1 MANEIRDLPLFPL
14 GTVLFPGMQ
23 LPLQLFEPRYL
34 QMFQDIA
41 RQDSRFGV
49 VLIKEGVEVG
59 EPAVPFDIG
68 TIARVTQHENN
79 PDGRIILMSVG
90 QQRFRSLE
98 VLQQRPYMTAR
109 VEILPP
115 DPAGSTEVGPKIKEM
130 FLEYARLV
138 AGMANEWVRDVPF
151 PDAPSDLAYLVARN
165 LDVNMSVK
173 QGLLEMDTA
182 EECLRAEVEILEMI
196 TEHLRS
202 RVRREGPSQ
211 HFSAN

>member
-68 TIARVTQHENN
+68 TIARGHPT
-79 PDGRIILMSVG
+79 
-90 QQRFRSLE
+90 
-98 VLQQRPYMTAR
+98 
-109 VEILPP
+109 
-115 DPAGSTEVGPKIKEM
+115 
-130 FLEYARLV
+130 
-138 AGMANEWVRDVPF
+138 
-151 PDAPSDLAYLVARN
+151 
-165 LDVNMSVK
+165 
-173 QGLLEMDTA
+173 
-182 EECLRAEVEILEMI
+182 
-196 TEHLRS
+196 
-202 RVRREGPSQ
+202 
-211 HFSAN
+211 

>member
-34 QMFQDIA
+34 QMFEDIS
-41 RQDSRFGV
+41 RGDSCFGV

-68 TIARVTQHENN
+68 TIARVVQHENTD
-79 PDGRIILMSVG
+79 DGRIVLMSVG

-98 VLQQRPYMTAR
+98 TLQQRPYITAR
-109 VEILPP
+109 IELLPA
-115 DPAGSTEVGPKIKEM
+115 DTAVDTAAGPRVQEM

-138 AGMANEWVRDVPF
+138 AGMSNEWVRDVPF
-151 PDAPSDLAYLVARN
+151 PNAPSDLAYLVARN
-165 LDVNMSVK
+165 LDVSMAVK

-182 EECLRAEVEILEMI
+182 EECLQAEVEILEMV
-196 TEHLRS
+196 TEHLRR

-211 HFSAN
+211 RFSAN

>member
-1 MANEIRDLPLFPL
+1 MANDIRDLPLFPL
-14 GTVLFPGMQ
+14 GTVLFPGMR

-34 QMFQDIA
+34 QMFQDISQA
-41 RQDSRFGV
+41 DSCFGV

-68 TIARVTQHENN
+68 TIARVVQSENTD
-79 PDGRIILMSVG
+79 DGRIVLMSVG
-90 QQRFRSLE
+90 QQRFRSLQTLRE
-98 VLQQRPYMTAR
+98 RPYITAR
-109 VEILPP
+109 VELLPA
-115 DPAGSTEVGPKIKEM
+115 DAATATDAGPRVQEK

-151 PDAPSDLAYLVARN
+151 PDAPADLAYLVARN
-165 LDVNMSVK
+165 LEVSMAVK

-182 EECLRAEVEILEMI
+182 EECLQAEVEILEMVI
-196 TEHLRS
+196 DHLRR

-211 HFSAN
+211 RFSAN

>member
-1 MANEIRDLPLFPL
+1 MANDTRDLPLFPL
-14 GTVLFPGMQ
+14 GTVLFPGMR

-34 QMFQDIA
+34 QMFQDISQA
-41 RQDSRFGV
+41 DSCFGV

-59 EPAVPFDIG
+59 DPAVPFDIG
-68 TIARVTQHENN
+68 TIARVVQHENTD
-79 PDGRIILMSVG
+79 DGRIVLMSVG

-98 VLQQRPYMTAR
+98 TLAEHPYITAR
-109 VEILPP
+109 VELLPA
-115 DPAGSTEVGPKIKEM
+115 DDAATTQAGPRVQEK

-151 PDAPSDLAYLVARN
+151 PDAPTDLAYLVARN
-165 LDVNMSVK
+165 LDVSMAVK

-182 EECLRAEVEILEMI
+182 EDCLRAEIEILEML
-196 TEHLRS
+196 TDHLRR

-211 HFSAN
+211 RFSAN

>member
-1 MANEIRDLPLFPL
+1 MANETRDLPLFPL

-34 QMFQDIA
+34 QMFEDIS
-41 RQDSRFGV
+41 RHDSCFGV

-68 TIARVTQHENN
+68 TIARVVQHENTA
-79 PDGRIILMSVG
+79 DGRIVLMSVG

-98 VLQQRPYMTAR
+98 TLQERPYITAR
-109 VEILPP
+109 IELLPA
-115 DPAGSTEVGPKIKEM
+115 DVAVDTTAGPRVREK

-138 AGMANEWVRDVPF
+138 AGMANEWVHDVPF

-165 LDVNMSVK
+165 LDVSMAVK

-182 EECLRAEVEILEMI
+182 EECLQAEVEILEMVI
-196 TEHLRS
+196 EHLRR

-211 HFSAN
+211 RFSAN

>member
-115 DPAGSTEVGPKIKEM
+115 DPP
-130 FLEYARLV
+130 
-138 AGMANEWVRDVPF
+138 VP
-151 PDAPSDLAYLVARN
+151 PRSAP
-165 LDVNMSVK
+165 
-173 QGLLEMDTA
+173 
-182 EECLRAEVEILEMI
+182 
-196 TEHLRS
+196 RS
-202 RVRREGPSQ
+202 RRCSSNTRAWWPAWPTSGCAMSRSPTPRPTLPIWWPATST
-211 HFSAN
+211 STCP